1 MAQIIKIQ
9 DYISRYEQDPHHY
22 INQFIRLK
30 KQRWEELKQ
39 ASKEQVQKI
48 QFDQMS
54 EQASEQE
61 DEKKKTFSLKRKQKQ
76 ADMKKERDLR
86 LFHEPTDI
94 EQGVFRNVP
103 TDEAKLIHFFKD
115 HLYDVQLKW
124 ASSTISQIST
134 VSHHIRYDEKLRMLA
149 RQLPDSYFVMYK
161 PVLLIQK
168 AEMELCPVLI
178 TPLEVICLSF
188 LEAEPDS
195 VYIGS
200 KERFWEKRA
209 TGKAVQSV
217 LNPCAHLL
225 RSGNVVSK
233 ILDQNGIDFPV
244 KKILISRTSYIDL
257 PEVPYGIEVI
267 DKKKAEGWFEKQ
279 RNNTAPTKHQQFKA
293 TKALLAYGE
302 SVSKRRQEWLD

>member
-22 INQFIRLK
+22 INQFNRLK
-30 KQRWEELKQ
+30 IQRWDELKK
-39 ASKEQVQKI
+39 ASKEEAQQP
-48 QFDQMS
+48 FDQIPQ
-54 EQASEQE
+54 QAPEQE
-61 DEKKKTFSLKRKQKQ
+61 EEKRKKFSLKRKQKE
-76 ADMKKERDLR
+76 ADMKKERDLS
-86 LFHEPTDI
+86 LFNEPTDI

-103 TDEAKLIHFFKD
+103 TDETKLIHFFKD
-115 HLYDVQLKW
+115 HLFEVQLKW
-124 ASSTISQIST
+124 ASSTISLIST

-168 AEMELCPVLI
+168 AEMELCPILI

-195 VYIGS
+195 VYIGT

-217 LNPCAHLL
+217 LNPCASLL
-225 RSGNVVSK
+225 RSGTVVSK
-233 ILDQNGIDFPV
+233 ILQQSGVDLPV

-257 PEVPYGIEVI
+257 PEVPYGMEVI
-267 DKKKAEGWFEKQ
+267 DKKKAEEWFEKQ
-279 RNNTAPTKHQQFKA
+279 RKNTAPTKHQQFKA

-302 SVSKRRQEWLD
+302 TDSKRRQEWLD

>member
-1 MAQIIKIQ
+1 MAQMIKIQ

-30 KQRWEELKQ
+30 NQRWDELKK
-39 ASKEQVQKI
+39 ASKEQAQ
-48 QFDQMS
+48 QQLDQTL
-54 EQASEQE
+54 EQAEQKE
-61 DEKKKTFSLKRKQKQ
+61 EKRKKFSLKRKQKE
-76 ADMKKERDLR
+76 ADMKKERDLS
-86 LFHEPTDI
+86 LFNEPTDI
-94 EQGVFRNVP
+94 EQGVFRNIP
-103 TDEAKLIHFFKD
+103 TDETKLIHFFKD

-124 ASSTISQIST
+124 ASSTISHIST
-134 VSHHIRYDEKLRMLA
+134 VSHHIRYDEKLRILA

-168 AEMELCPVLI
+168 AEMELCSVII

-195 VYIGS
+195 VFIGS

-209 TGKAVQSV
+209 TGKAVQSI
-217 LNPCAHLL
+217 LNPCTSLL
-225 RSGNVVSK
+225 RSGTVVSK
-233 ILDQNGIDFPV
+233 ILQQSGVELPV

-257 PEVPYGIEVI
+257 PEVPYGMEVV
-267 DKKKAEGWFEKQ
+267 DKKKAEEWFKKQ
-279 RNNTAPTKHQQFKA
+279 RKNTAPTKHQQFKA

-302 SVSKRRQEWLD
+302 SDSKRRQEWLD

>member
-30 KQRWEELKQ
+30 KQRWDELKK
-39 ASKEQVQKI
+39 ASKEGAQH
-48 QFDQMS
+48 QFDQIT
-54 EQASEQE
+54 EQTPEE
-61 DEKKKTFSLKRKQKQ
+61 EEKRTKFSLKRKPKA
-76 ADMKKERDLR
+76 ADMKKERDLS
-86 LFHEPTDI
+86 LFNEPIDI

-103 TDEAKLIHFFKD
+103 TDETKLIHFFKD

-124 ASSTISQIST
+124 ASSTISHIST

-161 PVLLIQK
+161 PVMLIQK
-168 AEMELCPVLI
+168 AEMELCTVLI
-178 TPLEVICLSF
+178 SPLEVICLSF

-217 LNPCAHLL
+217 LNPCASLL
-225 RSGNVVSK
+225 RSGTVVSK
-233 ILDQNGIDFPV
+233 ILDQSGVDLPV
-244 KKILISRTSYIDL
+244 KKSSSAAPLILTYRMFRMEWKSLIR
-257 PEVPYGIEVI
+257 
-267 DKKKAEGWFEKQ
+267 
-279 RNNTAPTKHQQFKA
+279 
-293 TKALLAYGE
+293 
-302 SVSKRRQEWLD
+302 KRRRNGLKSNGKIRRQQSISNLKRQKYCLLMVNQIAKEGKNGSIKS